1 MRVNTCINTRLDSPP
16 CCTHHECMRTLNELE
31 GSQLDPKLALWE
43 QVAIAIETGI
53 RSSGTPGMQLPSEA
67 DQRARHGVSR
77 VTLRQALHHLQ
88 DKGLVESSPG
98 RGWFIRDERAYRPP
112 SDARKSEPRP
122 LFEPPG
128 KLMSFTE
135 MARSRGLTPD
145 SVVLEQRVRPATFD
159 EAEALAIAPGADVF
173 LLRRLRRLNGL
184 AVALDQNL
192 IPFQVLPGA
201 LIQDF
206 TKTSLH
212 AAFHS
217 AGATPV
223 VADAEVEAV
232 VADAEQARLLE
243 AAEGFPLLKVRQNF
257 FDAQGRT
264 IERGVIVYR
273 GDRYRYRTR
282 LVP

>member
-1 MRVNTCINTRLDSPP
+1 MRVNTCINTRLDSPL
-16 CCTHHECMRTLNELE
+16 CCPHHECMRTLHELE
-31 GSQLDPKLALWE
+31 GSQLDSKLALWE
-43 QVAIAIETGI
+43 QVAIAIETEI
-53 RSSGTPGMQLPSEA
+53 RSSGTPGVQLPSEA

-88 DKGLVESSPG
+88 HKGLVESSPG
-98 RGWFIRDERAYRPP
+98 RGWFIRDADRAP
-112 SDARKSEPRP
+112 SDAGKPEPRP
-122 LFEPPG
+122 IFEPPG

-192 IPFQVLPGA
+192 IPLQVLPGA
-201 LIQDF
+201 LVQDF
-206 TKTSLH
+206 TKSSLH
-212 AAFHS
+212 AAFRS

-223 VADAEVEAV
+223 VAEAEVEAV

-243 AAEGFPLLKVRQNF
+243 ADEGFPLLKVRQNF

-264 IERGVIVYR
+264 IERGIIIYR